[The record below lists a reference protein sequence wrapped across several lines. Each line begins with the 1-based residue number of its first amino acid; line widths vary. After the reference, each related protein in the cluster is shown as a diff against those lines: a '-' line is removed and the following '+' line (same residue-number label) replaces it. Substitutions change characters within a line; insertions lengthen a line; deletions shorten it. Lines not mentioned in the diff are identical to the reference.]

1 MPVETLTLT
10 TEDKEPEKG
19 SNTPQVIATP
29 VKEPVQV
36 AAPDPVPDPA
46 QNSQQ
51 DAASKAREIKPAF
64 ERKRTRNLSE
74 DKRFKIFSGTANRPL
89 TEEIGRYI
97 GVPVGEA
104 KMQRFADGE
113 VYFQLLENVRGVDV
127 FVVQPTCYP
136 VDQHLVELLVMIDAL
151 KRASAARITVVVPYY
166 GYARQ
171 DRKDKPRVAISS
183 KLVADL
189 LTTAG
194 ANRAL
199 FVDLHAAQIQGFF
212 NIPVD
217 HLFASPVLVSYF
229 RDLALPN
236 LIVVSP
242 DAGGVERAR
251 FFAQKI
257 HAPLAIVDKRR
268 TDMNVSEVM
277 NVIGDVTGK
286 SCLIID
292 DIIDTAGTLVKTA
305 DALYESGAATVY
317 ACASHAVLS
326 GPAIERI
333 ANSRLEQVVVTNSIP
348 LREPAQKLSKIKV
361 LSIAGLLGAAI
372 ESIHMETSVSTLFS

>member
-1 MPVETLTLT
+1 MEVGTVVTVGSKQQENQPAATR
-10 TEDKEPEKG
+10 DGSQKEP
-19 SNTPQVIATP
+19 
-29 VKEPVQV
+29 
-36 AAPDPVPDPA
+36 AA
-46 QNSQQ
+46 QE
-51 DAASKAREIKPAF
+51 AAKARDARQAPAP
-64 ERKRTRNLSE
+64 ERKKARNLSE
-74 DKRFKIFSGTANRPL
+74 DKRFKLFSGTANPKL
-89 TEEIGRYI
+89 AEAIGKHI

-104 KMQRFADGE
+104 KLQRFADGE

-171 DRKDKPRVAISS
+171 DRKDRPRVAISA
-183 KLVADL
+183 KLIADL

-229 RDLALPN
+229 RELNLPN
-236 LIVVSP
+236 LTVVSP

-251 FFAQKI
+251 FFAQKVG
-257 HAPLAIVDKRR
+257 APLAIVDKRR
-268 TDMNVSEVM
+268 TDMNVAEVM
-277 NVIGDVTGK
+277 HVVGDVEGQT
-286 SCLIID
+286 CLIID
-292 DIIDTAGTLVKTA
+292 DIIDTAGTLVKTV
-305 DALYESGAATVY
+305 DALYANGAASVY

-326 GPAIERI
+326 GPAIDRI
-333 ANSRLEQVVVTNSIP
+333 ANSRLEQLVVTDTIP
-348 LREPAQKLSKIKV
+348 LREAAQKLTLPPTDPAQKLPKIKV
-361 LSIAGLLGAAI
+361 LTIAGLLGAAI